1 MNSNDNGASH
11 SKTKTT
17 KGRQKIE
24 IKKLENKNSLQVTFS
39 KRRSGLFSKA
49 MELSVLCG
57 AEVGMVVFSPN
68 GKIYLLGHPNFE
80 TVLNRFLNED
90 ESSSSHHHQEVNSEG
105 FTSFVQEHNRQYEQA
120 LKELEREKLRSKQI
134 EEENTMNEIMGRNWW
149 EQSVEEMSL
158 EEVEEFE
165 KALQN
170 LRTTAAMKLNDR
182 MMNEY
187 LVPHVEANRDH
198 HHHHHQQDCL

>member
-1 MNSNDNGASH
+1 MNNNNNGVNH

-90 ESSSSHHHQEVNSEG
+90 ESSSFDYHHQEVNSEG
-105 FTSFVQEHNRQYEQA
+105 FIAFVQEHNRQYEQA
-120 LKELEREKLRSKQI
+120 LKELEREKVRSKKI
-134 EEENTMNEIMGRNWW
+134 EQENNMNEIMGRNWW
-149 EQSVEEMSL
+149 EHSVEEMSL

-187 LVPHVEANRDH
+187 LVPHVEANQDH
-198 HHHHHQQDCL
+198 HQHHQHDGL

>member
-1 MNSNDNGASH
+1 MNGNDNGASH

-90 ESSSSHHHQEVNSEG
+90 ESSSSHHHQEVNYEG

>member
-1 MNSNDNGASH
+1 MNNNNNGVNH

-90 ESSSSHHHQEVNSEG
+90 E
-105 FTSFVQEHNRQYEQA
+105 QYEQA
-120 LKELEREKLRSKQI
+120 LKELEREKVRSKKI
-134 EEENTMNEIMGRNWW
+134 EQENNMNEIMGRNWW

-187 LVPHVEANRDH
+187 LVPHVEANQDH
-198 HHHHHQQDCL
+198 HQHHQHDGL